1 MQIIID
7 FQMMPVP
14 SIFSLVKKNNAIR
27 VQELIDVG
35 GYSQVGKKVLVGNVR
50 NSNAYI
56 KILGWWR

>member
-1 MQIIID
+1 
-7 FQMMPVP
+7 MMPVP